1 MRCFAPSYRV
11 VSSFTIY
18 SNQVITRDISTS
30 RATIKS
36 TETEAHIPLTHN
48 LVTLANPKL
57 VTYFFFLRLIIYY
70 ILSVFFS
77 YRKYAV

>member
-18 SNQVITRDISTS
+18 SNKVITRDISTS

-57 VTYFFFLRLIIYY
+57 VTYSLFALDNLLHFV
-70 ILSVFFS
+70 SFFS